1 MIFPPENRLERDLIS
16 NEAIKGESMNQ
27 KKIILNESEMPT
39 QWYNVIP
46 DIPNGLQPP
55 LDPETKQPISPE
67 KLAAVFP
74 MGLLEQEM
82 SPNRFIDIPQEVLDI
97 YKIWRPTPLV
107 RAENLERALGTKA
120 KIFFK
125 NEGVSPSGS
134 HKTNS
139 AVAQAYYN
147 KKEGI
152 KRLSTETGAGQ
163 WGSALS
169 FATHKFGLECKVYMV
184 RVSFDQKPYRKSMM
198 NTYGAEI
205 VASPSPDTAFGR
217 QILEQYPDTA
227 GSLGIAISEALED
240 AATRDDTKYA
250 LGSVLNHV
258 ILHQSIIGL
267 EAKKQM
273 EIAGEYPDVVV
284 GCCGG
289 GSNFAGIMT
298 PFLTDKLE
306 GKNIRFVGVEPASC
320 PTLTRGKLAYDFGDV
335 AKMTPLL
342 YMYTLGHDFIPP
354 GIHAGGLRY
363 HGMSPIV
370 SALVR
375 ENLIDPVSVHQL
387 ECFEAGR
394 LFAQTEG
401 IIPAPETCHAIR
413 GVITEATKDL
423 NDPKT
428 ILFNFSGHGL
438 LDLSSYDNFFAG
450 KLHNYDYP
458 EEAIAEATK
467 NLPQM

>member
-1 MIFPPENRLERDLIS
+1 M
-16 NEAIKGESMNQ
+16 
-27 KKIILNESEMPT
+27 KKILLEESEMPT
-39 QWYNVIP
+39 QWYNVMP
-46 DIPNGLQPP
+46 DIPNGIAPP
-55 LDPETKQPISPE
+55 LDPHTKEPMGPE
-67 KLAAVFP
+67 KLAQIFP

-82 SPNRFIDIPQEVLDI
+82 SDQRWIDIPQEVQEV
-97 YKIWRPTPLV
+97 YHIWRPAPLV
-107 RAENLERALGTKA
+107 RADNLEKALGTKA

-125 NEGVSPSGS
+125 YEGVSPSGS

-139 AVAQAYYN
+139 AVPQAYYN
-147 KKEGI
+147 KREGV
-152 KRLSTETGAGQ
+152 KRMSTETGAGQ

-205 VASPSPDTAFGR
+205 VSSPSNDTEIGR
-217 QILEQYPDTA
+217 QIRKQYPDTA
-227 GSLGIAISEALED
+227 GSLGIAISEAIED
-240 AATRDDTKYA
+240 AMGREDTKYG

-267 EAKKQM
+267 EAKKQL
-273 EIAGEYPDVVV
+273 EKVGEYPDVVI

-289 GSNFAGIMT
+289 GSNAAGIMS
-298 PFLTDKLE
+298 PFVTDRLD

-320 PTLTRGKLAYDFGDV
+320 PSLTRGTYAYDFGDV
-335 AKMTPLL
+335 AKQTPLL

-363 HGMSPIV
+363 HGMSPIL
-370 SALVR
+370 SAMVR
-375 ENLIDPVSVHQL
+375 EKIIEPISVHQL

-413 GVITEATKDL
+413 AAIIEATQDL

-428 ILFNFSGHGL
+428 ILFNFSGHGM
-438 LDLSSYDNFFAG
+438 LDLSSYDKFYSG
-450 KLHNYDYP
+450 DLHNYDYP
-458 EEAIAEATK
+458 EEDIANATK
-467 NLPQM
+467 NLPKV

>member
-1 MIFPPENRLERDLIS
+1 MNKKVILRDD
-16 NEAIKGESMNQ
+16 Q
-27 KKIILNESEMPT
+27 MPT
-39 QWYNVIP
+39 QWYNIVP

-55 LDPETKQPISPE
+55 LDPETKEPMGPE
-67 KLAAVFP
+67 KLSAVFP

-82 SPNRFIDIPQEVLDI
+82 STEKFIDIPEEVQEIL
-97 YKIWRPTPLV
+97 KIWRPSPLV
-107 RAENLERALGTKA
+107 RANNLEKALGTKA
-120 KIFFK
+120 KIYFK
-125 NEGVSPSGS
+125 NEGVSPVGS
-134 HKTNS
+134 HKPNS
-139 AVAQAYYN
+139 AVPQAYYN
-147 KKEGI
+147 MKEGV
-152 KRLSTETGAGQ
+152 KRIATETGAGQ

-169 FATHKFGLECKVYMV
+169 FATSKFGIDCKVYMV

-198 NTYGAEI
+198 HTFGAEI
-205 VASPSPDTAFGR
+205 VASPSEDTVTGR
-217 QILEQYPDTA
+217 KILAEYPDTP

-267 EAKKQM
+267 EAKKQF
-273 EIAGEYPDVVV
+273 EIAGDYPDVIV

-289 GSNFAGIMT
+289 GSNFAGIAA
-298 PFLTDKLE
+298 PFLPDYLD
-306 GKNIRFVGVEPASC
+306 GKKIRFVGVEPASC
-320 PTLTRGKLAYDFGDV
+320 PTLTMGKLAYDFGDV
-335 AKMTPLL
+335 AQTTPLL

-363 HGMSPIV
+363 HGMAPIV

-375 ENLIDPVSVHQL
+375 ENIIDPVKVHQL
-387 ECFEAGR
+387 ECFEAGV
-394 LFAQTEG
+394 LFAKTEG

-413 GVITEATKDL
+413 GAIIEATRDL

-438 LDLSSYDNFFAG
+438 IDMASYDKFYSG
-450 KLHNYDYP
+450 DLHNYDYP
-458 EEAIAEATK
+458 KEQIAKSLA
-467 NLPQM
+467 NLPKI